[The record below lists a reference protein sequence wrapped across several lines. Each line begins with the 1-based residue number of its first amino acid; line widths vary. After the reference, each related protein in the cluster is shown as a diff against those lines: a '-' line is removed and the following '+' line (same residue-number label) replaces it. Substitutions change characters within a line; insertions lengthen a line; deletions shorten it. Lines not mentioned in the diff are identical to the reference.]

1 MAILSKG
8 CKLDDCELHNS
19 LKLRFANIWDLCS
32 NFVEC
37 ESFLESSSSDILA
50 PCETNLDDSIDSGY
64 FSVRGYLA
72 LIEKDSTTH
81 MHGLAVFMKERLPF
95 ARDLPLENT
104 ADPYLCF
111 RLALLHLVS
120 YFFFPYQSPSLPL
133 CMICD
138 SISSNTERFFRS
150 THLLM
155 SLSLETLF
163 W

>member
-1 MAILSKG
+1 M
-8 CKLDDCELHNS
+8 
-19 LKLRFANIWDLCS
+19 
-32 NFVEC
+32 
-37 ESFLESSSSDILA
+37 
-50 PCETNLDDSIDSGY
+50 
-64 FSVRGYLA
+64 RGYLA

-95 ARDLPLENT
+95 ARDLPLENS

-138 SISSNTERFFRS
+138 SISFNTERFFRS